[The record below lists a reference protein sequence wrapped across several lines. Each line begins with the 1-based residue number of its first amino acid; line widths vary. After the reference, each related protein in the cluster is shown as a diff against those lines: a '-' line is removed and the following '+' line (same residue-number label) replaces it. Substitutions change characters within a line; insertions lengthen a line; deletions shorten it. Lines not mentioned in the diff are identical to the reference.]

1 MWFRV
6 VRAMSKALAAT
17 PLAVLLLPRPKLF
30 RRRSRLPLDDHLRR
44 KEKEE
49 PSFVLRRRIGGG
61 PDPWSSTVGGRGANS
76 VTPRVSMPSILPPAD
91 GLNYDIAVAAFTAGV
106 ALALLRFWD
115 EIAKRGVFD
124 QKTNRKLVHIT
135 VGLVFMLFWPLFSDA
150 SWASFFAA
158 LAPGINVVR
167 MILMGKGIL
176 KNDAMVKSISRHGD
190 YRELLKGPLYYAC
203 TITIATAFF
212 WRTSPIAIAAICN
225 LCAGDGIADIV
236 GRRFGT
242 VKLPYNKM
250 KSFAG
255 TMSMAIAGFITSVV
269 YLYYY
274 SMFGLCDYSWRT
286 IAGFLV
292 VSLSASVV
300 ESLPISTELDDNL
313 TVPLTSMLVGG
324 LIF

>member
-1 MWFRV
+1 
-6 VRAMSKALAAT
+6 
-17 PLAVLLLPRPKLF
+17 
-30 RRRSRLPLDDHLRR
+30 
-44 KEKEE
+44 
-49 PSFVLRRRIGGG
+49 
-61 PDPWSSTVGGRGANS
+61 
-76 VTPRVSMPSILPPAD
+76 MPSIPSLAD
-91 GLNYDIAVAAFTAGV
+91 GIGYDVAVAGFTAGV

-124 QKTNRKLVHIT
+124 QKMNRKLVHIS
-135 VGLVFMLFWPLFSDA
+135 VGLAFMLFWPLFSHA
-150 SWASFFAA
+150 SWASYLAA
-158 LAPGINVVR
+158 LAPGINAVR
-167 MILMGKGIL
+167 MVFMGMGIL
-176 KNDAMVKSISRHGD
+176 KNDAMVKSMSRHGD

-203 TITIATAFF
+203 TVTIATAFF

-250 KSFAG
+250 KSFVG
-255 TMSMAIAGFITSVV
+255 TISMVIAGFVASVV

-274 SMFGLCDYSWRT
+274 SFFGLCEYSWQT
-286 IAGFLV
+286 IAGLFV
-292 VSLSASVV
+292 VSLAASLV

-313 TVPLTSMLVGG
+313 TVPLTSILVGG